1 MISVV
6 REVAAVFN
14 ISLHLINGMSVGI
27 EFPPRESIDDEHPE
41 EIGFVVCVDL
51 LIFRVV
57 LFTIKPPKK

>member
-1 MISVV
+1 M
-6 REVAAVFN
+6 FN

-57 LFTIKPPKK
+57 VFTIKPPKA

>member
-1 MISVV
+1 MV

-41 EIGFVVCVDL
+41 EIGFVVCIDL

-57 LFTIKPPKK
+57 VFTLKPPKA